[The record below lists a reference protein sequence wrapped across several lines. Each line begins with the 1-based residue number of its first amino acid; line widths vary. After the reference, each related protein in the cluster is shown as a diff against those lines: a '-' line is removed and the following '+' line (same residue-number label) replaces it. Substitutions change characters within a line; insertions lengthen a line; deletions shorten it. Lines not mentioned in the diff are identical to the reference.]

1 MRLGIDG
8 RSRESSQT
16 TRRWVAL
23 PVALAAAALVVLSI
37 PRTMGVIVSFQAEPT
52 LRKLQDQQP
61 VQIADLATLA
71 DAQKAGSFWLG
82 DGRVRTDLGLA
93 YLLLAEMLPHDDP
106 QADRYLTQAVDAL
119 KSGLARAPAN
129 PYAWARLAYAEALA
143 AEGWSAP
150 AVAAL
155 RLALV
160 TAPYEPRLL
169 WSRLRMSFLAWPQM
183 SSEDRELV
191 FRQIRYAWLANPAE
205 LTRLALE
212 LKQVNLVRAA
222 LLRQPEDIRT
232 FEELLK
238 TPQ

>member
-8 RSRESSQT
+8 RSRVSSET
-16 TRRWVAL
+16 RRRWVAL
-23 PVALAAAALVVLSI
+23 PVALAAVALIVLAV
-37 PRTMGVIVSFQAEPT
+37 PRTIGVVVSFQAEPT

-71 DAQKAGSFWLG
+71 DAQKSGSFWLG

-93 YLLLAEMLPHDDP
+93 YLLLAEMLPRDDP

-143 AEGWSAP
+143 AKGWSAP
-150 AVAAL
+150 AVSAL

-160 TAPYEPRLL
+160 TAPS
-169 WSRLRMSFLAWPQM
+169 SRGCCGRGCA
-183 SSEDRELV
+183 
-191 FRQIRYAWLANPAE
+191 
-205 LTRLALE
+205 
-212 LKQVNLVRAA
+212 
-222 LLRQPEDIRT
+222 
-232 FEELLK
+232 
-238 TPQ
+238 